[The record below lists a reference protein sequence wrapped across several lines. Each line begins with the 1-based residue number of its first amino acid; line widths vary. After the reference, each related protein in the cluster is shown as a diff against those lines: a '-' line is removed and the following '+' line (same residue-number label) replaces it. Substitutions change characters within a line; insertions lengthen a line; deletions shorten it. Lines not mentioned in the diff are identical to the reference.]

1 MFHHQPARVLKKRS
15 KVILLVGLLVAILS
29 LITSMLFPLQY
40 RADAQLY
47 IISGARYGADP
58 FTIVKSAERIGEN
71 ITQIMKTND
80 FYQKVIAQPGYQL
93 DLSEFQNVEERVKRK
108 RWKKTINGSVVFG
121 TGVLNVSAYHENPEQ
136 AKAFAGAAV
145 DTLVERGREY
155 VGTDVTMKV
164 VNHPVATKYPVR
176 PNLVVNT
183 ILGFFLGVLGMSVI
197 VLRKKS

>member
-15 KVILLVGLLVAILS
+15 KVIFLTGMILAVMSLLGS
-29 LITSMLFPLQY
+29 LLFPLQY

-47 IISGARYGADP
+47 IISGSRYGADP

-71 ITQIMKTND
+71 ITQIMKTDD

-93 DLSEFQNVEERVKRK
+93 DLSDFQNVEERVKRK
-108 RWKKTINGSVVFG
+108 RWNKTINGSVVFG
-121 TGVLNVSAYHENPEQ
+121 TGVLNVSAYHEDPKQ
-136 AKAFAGAAV
+136 AEAFAGAAV

-164 VNHPVATKYPVR
+164 VNYPVATKYPVR
-176 PNLVVNT
+176 PNVLINT
-183 ILGFFLGVLGMSVI
+183 ILGFFIGVLGMSIV
-197 VLRKKS
+197 VLRKGE